1 MVTNHWNIQKYYEKN
16 PMWCLE
22 RQKGLESLWH
32 GLRVTN
38 IIERP
43 FQWVKKEKWNFS
55 NFYQQRYGVMN
66 YICLLL
72 SS

>member
-1 MVTNHWNIQKYYEKN
+1 MVTSYWNIQKYYEKN

-22 RQKGLESLWH
+22 CQKGLESLWY

-55 NFYQQRYGVMN
+55 NFCQQRYGN
-66 YICLLL
+66 ELYLPSAII
-72 SS
+72 